1 MVGIENLNI
10 NNNNN
15 KTTTTFK
22 PLNKTVENGK
32 NSKKS
37 FVSGKGVIAP
47 YVDPNNTQFK
57 IIAF

>member
-22 PLNKTVENGK
+22 PLNKTVRKGK

-37 FVSGKGVIAP
+37 FVRWKGVIAP
-47 YVDPNNTQFK
+47 ILIQTIPNLR
-57 IIAF
+57 

>member
-10 NNNNN
+10 NNNN

-22 PLNKTVENGK
+22 PLNKTVGKGK

-37 FVSGKGVIAP
+37 FVRWKGVIAP
-47 YVDPNNTQFK
+47 IQIQTIPNLR
-57 IIAF
+57 